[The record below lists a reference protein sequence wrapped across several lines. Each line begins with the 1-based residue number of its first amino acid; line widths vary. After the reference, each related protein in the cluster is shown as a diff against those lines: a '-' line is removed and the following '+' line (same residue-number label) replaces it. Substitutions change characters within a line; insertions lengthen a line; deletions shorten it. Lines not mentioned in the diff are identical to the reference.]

1 VTGRLG
7 RELDA
12 ALARFGADLATID
25 AQGALRFADLDRTAD
40 AIAAALAQALTC
52 GAAHEPVIV
61 QVANRAVD
69 LAAFLG
75 VWRAGGVVVPAH
87 RTMPDAVLDA
97 LVRTT
102 GARAIVDGGA
112 ARPVRRV
119 ADRPPPNRTLLQ
131 GAAFV
136 IFTSG
141 SSGQPK
147 GVVLGHDAFADK
159 LAAID
164 SWLGFERTSRVLLV
178 LQITFSFG
186 IWNALLALLRGGLL
200 VLEEK
205 FEPDATLAAIN
216 RHGVTVAALVPTM
229 LRGLL
234 ARFADDAPLA
244 PSLRQILTGGEPLS
258 AGLTEP
264 LARRFPGAE
273 LLDIYGLTE
282 TSTCDLLL
290 ASTGGARDPQL
301 LGRPTPGVACR
312 VVDAAGRATAD
323 EAIGELEL
331 RSNFVM
337 HGYLDAPELTRA
349 TFRDGWLRTGDLARC
364 AADGRISLAG
374 RAKELIVRGA
384 NKIAPLEIEQAMQRH
399 PEVAA
404 ALATGVPDALMG
416 ERIHLLVLARAG
428 ARPTEASLRDWAA
441 RHLERYKRPDVIH
454 FGDALPVG
462 RTGKAD
468 RAQLRALIESGALGG
483 TD

>member
-1 VTGRLG
+1 MTGALG

-12 ALARFGADLATID
+12 ALARFGPDLAAID
-25 AQGALRFADLDRTAD
+25 ASGALRFADLDRAAD
-40 AIAAALAQALTC
+40 AIAAALAGGTTN
-52 GAAHEPVIV
+52 EPVIV
-61 QVANRAVD
+61 QVSNRAVD

-87 RTMPDAVLDA
+87 RAMPPAVLDA
-97 LVRTT
+97 LARTT
-102 GARAIVDGGA
+102 G
-112 ARPVRRV
+112 VRRV
-119 ADRPPPNRTLLQ
+119 IDGAAAQPVRHVAERPPPERPLLAD
-131 GAAFV
+131 AAFV

-147 GVVLGHDAFADK
+147 GVVLGHDAFAGK

-164 SWLGFERTSRVLLV
+164 SWLGFDRASRVLLV

-205 FEPDATLAAIN
+205 FEPDATIAAIN
-216 RHGVTVAALVPTM
+216 RHGITVAALVPTM

-234 ARFADDAPLA
+234 ARFAADAPLA

-290 ASTGGARDPQL
+290 SSTGAGRDPAI
-301 LGRPTPGVACR
+301 LGRPTPQVACR
-312 VVDAAGRATAD
+312 IVDADGLDVAD
-323 EAIGELEL
+323 DAIGELEL
-331 RSNFVM
+331 RSDFVM
-337 HGYLDAPELTRA
+337 RGYLDAPELTSA
-349 TFRDGWLRTGDLARC
+349 AFRDGWLRTGDLARR
-364 AADGRISLAG
+364 ALDGRIALAG

-399 PEVAA
+399 PEIAA

-428 ARPTEASLRDWAA
+428 ARPTEAALRDWAA
-441 RHLERYKRPDVIH
+441 QHLERYKRPDVIH
-454 FGDALPVG
+454 FGDAIPVG

-483 TD
+483 